1 MFLYNVPPPRNG
13 RLDPP
18 QTVST
23 VNRQQQ
29 QPNHDFQPSYTN
41 IPGRNA
47 EDWPTIDEAGY
58 ASLIRRKNSHS
69 NIDQNE
75 SDEPLYEKIP
85 ENAESRN
92 GYKINSPNAS
102 HLITSNGVPN

>member
-1 MFLYNVPPPRNG
+1 MTTSLHLSSRNQVLKIFPSLFL
-13 RLDPP
+13 L
-18 QTVST
+18 
-23 VNRQQQ
+23 
-29 QPNHDFQPSYTN
+29 
-41 IPGRNA
+41 GRNS

-85 ENAESRN
+85 ENAGSR
-92 GYKINSPNAS
+92 
-102 HLITSNGVPN
+102 